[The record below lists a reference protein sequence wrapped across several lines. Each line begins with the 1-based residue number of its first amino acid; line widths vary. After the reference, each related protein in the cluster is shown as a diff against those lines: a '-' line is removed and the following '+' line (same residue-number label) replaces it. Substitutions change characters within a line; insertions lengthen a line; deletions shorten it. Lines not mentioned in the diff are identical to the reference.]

1 MRKTEVVIV
10 SFAFVA
16 LIVGIVAFALLPRP
30 GSVRYHL
37 ERLDHLRQSKQIS
50 TPSSIR
56 DFFRMDTWQWY
67 LNGKPSID
75 AMEQE
80 QQALI
85 RLGYFERRELTLN
98 HRTLDAQLW
107 GEFRSAVSNSS
118 LAEWRYMLH
127 LDDHRPSV
135 IRVTTC
141 KADMPVFERVVRQI
155 DNNLPK

>member
-1 MRKTEVVIV
+1 MRNTKVLIF
-10 SFAFVA
+10 SCAFVA
-16 LIVGIVAFALLPRP
+16 VIVGVVAFALLPRP

-37 ERLDHLRQSKQIS
+37 ERLGHFRQSKHIS

-56 DFFRMDTWQWY
+56 DFLRPDTWQWY

-85 RLGYFERRELTLN
+85 RLGYFERRELILN
-98 HRTLDAQLW
+98 HRPLDAQLW

-118 LAEWRYMLH
+118 LTEWRYMLH
-127 LDDHRPSV
+127 LDDHRPAV
-135 IRVTTC
+135 IEVTTC
-141 KADMPVFERVVRQI
+141 KADIPVFERVVRQI
-155 DNNLPK
+155 DTNSTK